1 MIMILEMNRIQYVK
15 EQKMEN
21 DIKQVTLVLS
31 LVLRDT

>member
-1 MIMILEMNRIQYVK
+1 MILEMNRIQYVK

>member
-1 MIMILEMNRIQYVK
+1 MILEMNRIQYVK

-31 LVLRDT
+31 LVLRDA